1 MSRARILLV
10 KPVLPY
16 PPDQGTKVVSMAL
29 IDALAPAHDVTVLAR
44 LLDPGEARYVRELE
58 ARGVRVIATLPANL
72 SSTAARAAYKLAYSA
87 RAAVTKRSL
96 KSLYDCPGSTV
107 RAARELAREP
117 FDLVILEY
125 WQLYPLLDVFSRH
138 NTVLLTHDIDGQV
151 FRARAAIERDLRTQ
165 LRARTTWRREARE
178 EADAYRRAPRVW
190 ALTPRD
196 AEDVHA
202 MSGRRAG
209 VLPFGLEEGAFVGEI
224 EPRTSREV
232 LLVGAMHS
240 PFNRD
245 SAVHFVRDIY
255 PAIASLPGLRVTIVG
270 GDLPPEIADFA
281 AVRNVEIPGHAPDI
295 APFMRRA
302 ACMVVPLRFAG
313 GIRIR
318 ILYAMAAGLPVVC
331 SPVAVE
337 GMGFEPGQD
346 VLTATTPAE
355 YRSHIERLLDHA
367 TYGQLI
373 ARASREKVWNLHGP
387 EARGPA
393 LRAFVER
400 AMAEERS

>member
-1 MSRARILLV
+1 MSRGRILLV

-16 PPDQGTKVVSMAL
+16 PPDQGTKVVSTAL

-44 LLDPGEARYVRELE
+44 LLSPGEERYVRELE
-58 ARGVRVIATLPANL
+58 ARGVRVVATLPANRA
-72 SSTAARAAYKLAYSA
+72 SAAARVAYKLAYTA
-87 RAAVTKRSL
+87 RALTTRRSL
-96 KSLYDCPGSTV
+96 KSLYDCPGSTI

-138 NTVLLTHDIDGQV
+138 NTVLLTHDIDAQV

-178 EADAYRRAPRVW
+178 EADAYRRAKRVW

-196 AEDVHA
+196 ADEVKA
-202 MSGRRAG
+202 ISGRRAS
-209 VLPFGLEEGAFVGEI
+209 VLPFGLDESAFAGAI
-224 EPRTSREV
+224 EPRMSREV

-240 PFNRD
+240 AFNRD
-245 SAVHFVRDIY
+245 AAVHFVRDIY
-255 PAIASLPGLRVTIVG
+255 PAIASLPGVRVTVVG

-281 AVRNVEIPGHAPDI
+281 GSPNVEIAGHAPDI
-295 APFMRRA
+295 GPFMRRA
-302 ACMVVPLRFAG
+302 ACLVVPLRFAG

-337 GMGFEPGQD
+337 GMGLEPGRD

-367 TYGQLI
+367 TYGQQI
-373 ARASREKVWNLHGP
+373 AQASREKVWNLHGP
-387 EARGPA
+387 EARGPG
-393 LRAFVER
+393 LRGFVER
-400 AMAEERS
+400 AMAEERC